1 MSLFIFVGTNKK
13 EIGNFSDTSLLKI
26 GKTYAGELRDNII
39 YLEGINGKFNPDCF
53 LKRFTYTEY
62 LVGTEIP
69 TVGNY
74 SYIGESPVDGGGML
88 KIKLST
94 ITQVNK
100 IDSDLYL
107 VQTEHSNHII
117 YFVKVVS

>member
-1 MSLFIFVGTNKK
+1 MLFIFVGTNNK
-13 EIGNFSDTSLLKI
+13 EIDNFTNPSNLKV
-26 GKTYAGELRDNII
+26 GKTYSGELRDGII
-39 YLEGINGKFNPDCF
+39 YLEGINGKFNPDWF
-53 LKRFTYTEY
+53 MKKFTYVDY

-94 ITQVNK
+94 ITKVNK